1 MAILTLPGV
10 SQEAS
15 SAWQPQG
22 CQGTWFPLRGQV
34 KAKRLF
40 LIWLSRIPEHPFHHS
55 LVIKQVTQASLG
67 WKGKLYS
74 THSGATEAHAVTSQ
88 AYPWSP

>member
-15 SAWQPQG
+15 SAWQPRG
-22 CQGTWFPLRGQV
+22 CQGTWFPLGGQV

-40 LIWLSRIPEHPFHHS
+40 IIWLFRIPEHPFHHS

-74 THSGATEAHAVTSQ
+74 THSEATEAHADTSQ
-88 AYPWSP
+88 AYPLSP